1 MRSELERRYG
11 DLKTILKE
19 MGGVLVAFSGGV
31 DSTLLLQASVEALG
45 DRALAVTATSA
56 IHPRFEVEEAKRLA
70 ELVGARS
77 RVIEVDP
84 LADEGV
90 AANPPDRC
98 YHCKRAL
105 FAKLVEM
112 ARQEGLGAVVDGSNV
127 DDKGDYRPGERAL
140 DELGVRSPLRE
151 AGLGKAEIRELSR
164 ELGLPTWDK
173 PAYACLA
180 TRIPYGERLTPE
192 RLRRIDAAEDA
203 VRRLGVKQVRV
214 RDHGQLARIEVAPEE
229 ISMIMREE
237 NRSRLAVELHKLG
250 YEFVAVDL
258 EGYRTGSMNVGH

>member
-1 MRSELERRYG
+1 M
-11 DLKTILKE
+11 
-19 MGGVLVAFSGGV
+19 
-31 DSTLLLQASVEALG
+31 
-45 DRALAVTATSA
+45 
-56 IHPRFEVEEAKRLA
+56 
-70 ELVGARS
+70 
-77 RVIEVDP
+77 
-84 LADEGV
+84 
-90 AANPPDRC
+90 
-98 YHCKRAL
+98 
-105 FAKLVEM
+105 
-112 ARQEGLGAVVDGSNV
+112 
-127 DDKGDYRPGERAL
+127 
-140 DELGVRSPLRE
+140 GVRSPLRE

-180 TRIPYGERLTPE
+180 TRIPYGERLSHE

-229 ISMIMREE
+229 ISMVMREE